1 MQEDTAVRVGIPIR
15 PTPFHVQFIVAVF
28 LLGVHIAER
37 LAGDEDLTV
46 AYGIDLIAGTEFLS
60 TTKFQL
66 DRSFPLNSF
75 SVFCAFAPLEKQKR
89 EAANTAKDSILFF
102 MALNS
107 I

>member
-46 AYGIDLIAGTEFLS
+46 AYGIDLIGGDGVFVDYEIPVRQVFPVEQFLGLLCVRPIGETEEGGGL
-60 TTKFQL
+60 
-66 DRSFPLNSF
+66 
-75 SVFCAFAPLEKQKR
+75 
-89 EAANTAKDSILFF
+89 
-102 MALNS
+102 
-107 I
+107 

>member
-1 MQEDTAVRVGIPIR
+1 MQEDAAVRVGIPIR

-46 AYGIDLIAGTEFLS
+46 AYGIDLIGGDGVLS

-66 DRSFPLNSF
+66 DRFFPVEQFLGLLC
-75 SVFCAFAPLEKQKR
+75 VRPIGET
-89 EAANTAKDSILFF
+89 EEGGG
-102 MALNS
+102 
-107 I
+107 